1 LVTKI
6 IDLDLKDPNIVPA
19 IHVSKLDS
27 GLRAFE
33 FHLYNGDEIYQIP
46 SNAAITFQGTK
57 PDKNGFV
64 YGCSYEGN
72 IVTVNCTQQMTAVEG
87 SVKCSLV
94 IVDTDENRIA
104 TFLLYIFVLSIGV
117 DDGTVIS
124 DSEIAYANE
133 VINNLQSIGAYNDR
147 LTALEAK
154 RLMTVEYISSNE
166 TARFYRA

>member
-1 LVTKI
+1 MVTKI
-6 IDLDLKDPNIVPA
+6 IELDLKDPNIVPA

-33 FHLYNGDEIYQIP
+33 FHLNNGDEIYQIP

-87 SVKCSLV
+87 CVKCSLV

-104 TFLLYIFVLSIGV
+104 SFLLYIIVFPIGV
-117 DDGTVIS
+117 DDSTVIS
-124 DSEIAYANE
+124 DSEIAYSNE
-133 VINNLQSIGAYNDR
+133 VINNLQSIGAYDNR
-147 LTALEAK
+147 LKALEAK

-166 TARFYRA
+166 TAKFYRA